1 MKFIFVV
8 LLLLLFQM
16 PALKLV
22 ECCYLPFCASYFIH
36 TCQNLGS
43 NEELWFASVL
53 SCHFFFFF
61 ALVVNILSHSNP
73 LLSYFLRVGS
83 PVSAEGTNSR
93 TAGITLLTESG

>member
-36 TCQNLGS
+36 TYQNLGS
-43 NEELWFASVL
+43 NEELWFASV
-53 SCHFFFFF
+53 FFFFF
-61 ALVVNILSHSNP
+61 ALVVNISSHSNP